1 MYKFAVCGKANS
13 GKDTTSNIICESIIE
28 NFYSLPN
35 HSSHGCNGY
44 KTMALADPIK
54 EMIRIMFPQVPRKHL
69 YGPSK
74 YRLELIPGAFKDGQ
88 PLTIRQL
95 LMDLGTGLGRTYN
108 SSIWLENIDLRL
120 VKEEKKNRAVVVVT
134 DVRFRNEFDH
144 FKNNDFK
151 ILKLVRE
158 DSLNINHISETQ
170 QDGIKDNEFSY
181 VINNNGSLDDLK
193 KEVLQMIHKLG

>member
-35 HSSHGCNGY
+35 HKLHGYNGA

-54 EMIRIMFPQVPRKHL
+54 EMIRIMFPHIPRKHL

-74 YRLELIPGAFKDGQ
+74 YRLELIPGAFKDGK

-95 LMDLGTGLGRTYN
+95 LMDLGTGLGRNYN
-108 SSIWLENIDLRL
+108 SNIWLENIDLRL
-120 VKEEKKNRAVVVVT
+120 EKEEKKNRTVVVVT

-144 FKNNDFK
+144 FKKNGFQM
-151 ILKLVRE
+151 IKLIRE
-158 DSLNINHISETQ
+158 DSLNINHVSETQ
-170 QDGIKDNEFSY
+170 QDSIKDDEFSY
-181 VINNNGSLDDLK
+181 VINNNGSLEDLK
-193 KEVLQMIHKLG
+193 KEIFQMIHKLG